1 MLSLIISLLCGSAV
15 AGAMLYDQSSLW
27 GAVLTGVAVFLAMQ
41 FVIGLV
47 LRRLITRRQE
57 EIQAVLQE
65 AQNRI
70 QKQLNFYQRHPGAG
84 GSARQE
90 LMKIQTDAARRALA
104 KMVVFRP
111 YYCWNFMLKRQINT
125 MKMQLHF
132 QLGEDRRVDELLPK
146 CLLFDP
152 QSIAIKLVR
161 MYRRNDTKLDK
172 FYRRRCSRVK
182 GDNRAC
188 LASVY
193 AWIKLKQEQPEAA
206 LAAILA
212 ARKVSDHPALAENYE
227 NLANRRYKHY
237 SNSAFGDLWY
247 ALRLEE
253 PKVKMQRQP
262 RRKMF

>member
-1 MLSLIISLLCGSAV
+1 MLSFIISLLCGSAV
-15 AGAMLYDQSSLW
+15 AVAMRYDQSSLS
-27 GAVLTGVAVFLAMQ
+27 ASVLTGIAVFMVVQ
-41 FVIGLV
+41 VVIGLIM
-47 LRRLITRRQE
+47 RRLVTKRQD
-57 EIQAVLQE
+57 EIQSVLQA

-70 QKQLNFYQRHPGAG
+70 EKQLNFYQRHPGSA

-90 LMKIQTDAARRALA
+90 LMKIQTDAARKALA
-104 KMVVFRP
+104 KTAVFRP
-111 YYCWNFMLKRQINT
+111 YYYWNFMLKRQINT

-152 QSIAIKLVR
+152 QSIAIKMVR
-161 MYRRNDTKLDK
+161 MYRTNDPKLDK

-182 GDNRAC
+182 GDNRAF

-253 PKVKMQRQP
+253 PKVKTQRQS